1 MKKST
6 ARITVI
12 IILLIVAVVGYYA
25 YLSGKSRAE
34 RAQAAMTFVESTL
47 SRNLDTY
54 YPSTPKEVVKYFNDI
69 QKCFFNEECTEEEL
83 DALIGKLRELFDE
96 ELLEQNSLE
105 TQSLLLKKEIQEY
118 KEKNRKITN
127 ISIASSAN
135 VIFDTVDGRECAKL
149 HCGYNVME
157 GSNNNP
163 ITQVFLLRKDS
174 DRKWRIYGW
183 KLQDDFQET
192 QGAE

>member
-12 IILLIVAVVGYYA
+12 IALLIVAVVGYYS

-34 RAQAAMTFVESTL
+34 RAEAAMTFVESTI
-47 SRNLDTY
+47 SRNLETY
-54 YPSTPKEVVKYFNDI
+54 YPSTPKEVIKYYNDI
-69 QKCFFNEECTEEEL
+69 QKCFYNEECTEEEL

-105 TQSLLLKKEIQEY
+105 TQSLLLKKEIQLF
-118 KEKNRKITN
+118 KEKKRKITN
-127 ISIASSAN
+127 VSIASTAN
-135 VIFDTVDGRECAKL
+135 VIYDTVNGRECAKI

-157 GSNNNP
+157 GGSNNST
-163 ITQVFLLRKDS
+163 TQVFLLRKDS

-183 KLQDDFQET
+183 KTQDVE
-192 QGAE
+192 

>member
-6 ARITVI
+6 ASITVI

-25 YLSGKSRAE
+25 YLSRKSRAE
-34 RAQAAMTFVESTL
+34 RAQDAMTFVESTL

-118 KEKNRKITN
+118 KEKKRKITN

-135 VIFDTVDGRECAKL
+135 VIFDTVNGRECAKL

-157 GSNNNP
+157 GTNNNS

-183 KLQDDFQET
+183 KPQDDFQET
-192 QGAE
+192 QSAE